1 MKVKQAMHKGV
12 QWVDPDTPV
21 VELARLMREH
31 DIGAIPIGEN
41 DRLVG
46 MVTDRDIVCRCI
58 AAGLDAKAQRARD
71 VMTEGIVFCQERQEL
86 DDAARLMESRRVR
99 RLPVIDGKKRMTGIL
114 SLGDVYNAAPRTVS
128 TEAMQAVSAHHKK

>member
-12 QWVDPDTPV
+12 RWVDPGTPI

-31 DIGAIPIGEN
+31 DIDAIPIGEN

-58 AAGLDAKAQRARD
+58 AAGLDPKTQCARE
-71 VMTEGIVFCQERQEL
+71 VMTEGIVFCLERQEL
-86 DDAARLMESRRVR
+86 DDAARLMQSRHVR
-99 RLPVIDGKKRMTGIL
+99 RLPVINANKRMTGIL
-114 SLGDVYNAAPRTVS
+114 SLGDLYNAAPQNLS
-128 TEAMQAVSAHHKK
+128 KEAMQAVSAHHK